1 MEWYFV
7 GAISSNQSNTLN
19 PLILSQF
26 LLLMNTYSPDLYN
39 IILQEYEDSGYKL
52 FYDMFGVLD
61 NNEPLKIFEGD

>member
-1 MEWYFV
+1 MEWYLV
-7 GAISSNQSNTLN
+7 GAISSKQSITFN

-26 LLLMNTYSPDLYN
+26 LLLMNTYSPDIYN
-39 IILQEYEDSGYKL
+39 YILKEYEESGYKL

>member
-26 LLLMNTYSPDLYN
+26 LLLMNTYSPDIYN
-39 IILQEYEDSGYKL
+39 IILKEYEESGYKL

-61 NNEPLKIFEGD
+61 NNEPLKILEGD

>member
-7 GAISSNQSNTLN
+7 GAISSKQSNIN
-19 PLILSQF
+19 SPLILSQF

-39 IILQEYEDSGYKL
+39 IILQEYEDSGNKL

-61 NNEPLKIFEGD
+61 DNEPYKVVRGD

>member
-7 GAISSNQSNTLN
+7 GAISSKQSNIN
-19 PLILSQF
+19 SPLILSQF

-39 IILQEYEDSGYKL
+39 IILQEYEESGYKQ

-61 NNEPLKIFEGD
+61 NIEPYKVVRGD

>member
-1 MEWYFV
+1 V
-7 GAISSNQSNTLN
+7 GAISSNQSIINS

-61 NNEPLKIFEGD
+61 DNEPYKVVRGD